1 MDVITTHVNADFDCV
16 GSMVAAKK
24 LYPDAALVFSGAQE
38 KGVRDFFL
46 KQSGPAPEFTRIR
59 DLDFSGITRLIIVD
73 CQHSSRIAKFGE
85 LARGG
90 SVEVHIYDHH
100 PKASGDISA
109 SGGVIRSCGSTTTIL
124 AGLLMKRGGA
134 VAVTPFE
141 ATLMMLGIYED
152 TGNLTFPATSGDDY
166 AAAAWLLERG
176 ANLNEVA
183 DSIGKELTAEQVAL
197 LNDLL
202 NSLKTTSLKGVE
214 VSIAQ
219 ASVDRYIGD
228 IATLAHMIRDMENL
242 QALFL
247 VVSMGDR
254 VYVIARS
261 RVPEVRVGEILKELG
276 GGGHA
281 TAASATIRG
290 FTLIQVLEQL
300 EGVLRQRVNP
310 IRVARDIMSQPV
322 KTLPSGCTIEEAQE
336 QLVRYNVSA
345 MPVLEGGVVKGI
357 ISRKTVEKAIYHNLG
372 RVPVADYMHSEFLT
386 VAPDTPISEIQNYML
401 GGDVRLVPVLS
412 EGGLCGVVS
421 RTDLLRYSLGGEALY
436 DLARDALQVKNREIE
451 GLMNRHLSEKVVGM
465 LHDLGRTGD
474 RLELPVYAVGGF
486 VRDLLLGHENVD
498 MDLTV
503 EGDGILFAESFAAEH
518 GCRVKSHQK
527 FGTAV
532 IILPD
537 GYKVDVAS
545 TRLEYY
551 LSPGALPTV
560 EHSSLKMDLYRRDFT
575 VNTLA
580 IRLNSESFGTLIDYF
595 GAYRDLLAKSIRVL
609 HNLSFVEDP
618 TRVFRAIRFE
628 QRLNF
633 KIARHTEDL
642 IKNAVKMEFLEKL
655 GGRRLLSELVQ
666 ILKEKEPLKGVWR
679 MASLGLLRFI
689 HRELELTP
697 SLQELLK
704 EVRYTVSWF
713 DLLYLER
720 PYERWA
726 VYFLAICDTLSDDQ
740 FLVTCTRLALNE
752 HYKSKL
758 VEMRRQGAELVC
770 SLECKLAQQGKL
782 ENSEIYFFLRGL
794 PVEVLLY
801 HMAKSGSPEVK
812 RCISLYFTKLHGV
825 RTLIGGDDLKRLG
838 VQRGPRYR
846 ELLDAVLSAKLNGRV
861 SSLEDEIRMVQA
873 LLNAV

>member
-1 MDVITTHVNADFDCV
+1 MDVITTHVSADFDCV

-46 KQSGPAPEFTRIR
+46 KQSGPAPEFTRIK
-59 DLDFSGITRLIIVD
+59 DLDFSSITRLIVVD
-73 CQHSSRIAKFGE
+73 CQHSSRIARFGE
-85 LARGG
+85 LAKAGG
-90 SVEVHIYDHH
+90 IELHIFDHH
-100 PKASGDISA
+100 PKSSGDLSPT
-109 SGGVIRSCGSTTTIL
+109 GGVIRSCGSTTTIL
-124 AGLLMKRGGA
+124 IGFLMQRQTE
-134 VAVTPFE
+134 VTPFE

-152 TGNLTFPATSGDDY
+152 TGNLTFPSTTTEDY
-166 AAAAWLLERG
+166 FAAAWLLERG

-183 DSIGKELTAEQVAL
+183 DSIGKELTAEQVSL

-219 ASVDRYIGD
+219 ASVDEYVGD

-261 RVPEVRVGEILKELG
+261 RVPEVRVGEILQKLG

-281 TAASATIRG
+281 TAASATVRG
-290 FTLIQVLEQL
+290 LTLIQVLERLDQ
-300 EGVLRQRVNP
+300 VLHQRVNP
-310 IRVARDIMSQPV
+310 VRVARDIMSSPV
-322 KTLPSGCTIEEAQE
+322 KTLPPDCSIEEAQD

-345 MPVLEGGVVKGI
+345 MPVLEGDAVKGI
-357 ISRKTVEKAIYHNLG
+357 ISRKTVEKALYHNLG
-372 RVPVADYMHSEFLT
+372 KVPVADYMHSEFLSAT
-386 VAPDTPISEIQNYML
+386 PDTPITEIQGYMI
-401 GGDVRLVPVLS
+401 GGDARLIPVLAD
-412 EGGLCGVVS
+412 GVLTGVVS
-421 RTDLLRYSLGGEALY
+421 RTDLLRYSLGSEALY
-436 DLARDALQVKNREIE
+436 DLSRDSLQVKNREIE
-451 GLMNRHLSEKVVGM
+451 GLMNRHLSPKVVAI
-465 LHDLGRTGD
+465 LHDLGRAGD

-486 VRDLLLGHENVD
+486 VRDLLLGNQN
-498 MDLTV
+498 MDIDVTV
-503 EGDGILFAESFAAEH
+503 EGDGIMFAESFAAEF

-532 IILPD
+532 IVLPD

-595 GAYRDLLAKSIRVL
+595 GAYRDLLAKVIRVL

-689 HRELELTP
+689 HQDLELTVTMHGM
-697 SLQELLK
+697 LE
-704 EVRYTVSWF
+704 EVRYIVSWF

-726 VYFLAICDTLSDDQ
+726 VYFLAICDPLSDDQ
-740 FLVTCTRLALNE
+740 FWGTCTRLAVNE
-752 HYKSKL
+752 HYKEKL
-758 VEMRRQGAELVC
+758 IEMRKQAAGLIG
-770 SLECKLAQQGKL
+770 SLEGALARQGKL
-782 ENSEIYFFLRGL
+782 ENAEVYFFLRGL

-801 HMAKSGSPEVK
+801 HMAKSHNSEVK
-812 RCISLYFTKLHGV
+812 RYISLYFTRLHGV
-825 RTLIGGDDLKRLG
+825 HTQIGGDELKRLG
-838 VQRGPRYR
+838 VPQGPRFR

-861 SSLEDEIRMVQA
+861 NSREDEVRMVQK
-873 LLNAV
+873 LISDL